1 MQRRKTMIAR
11 SLLLAV
17 CIAALLTSL
26 SRAQE
31 AAQPAVSSA
40 TAADST
46 ADRKMYEDIEIL
58 RRILDRKLHTLYP
71 PTHNWVEMFGVVP
84 SNQQLPNAP
93 YVYPNLAFPNVNP
106 NLSSLVRP
114 NAGQSLTDWVALPNG
129 TLMYN
134 TLQQRPQT
142 QEVSF
147 QLEGVYLKG
156 QGVVYTVTLPTL
168 QASTKVKKP
177 VKPISEWESVRREFH
192 KEKETPKKSDE
203 GKEAGLREV
212 LLKVLAENGS
222 HFSRLGENE
231 SLTLV
236 VTAHDERKSQS
247 PRKSE
252 AKPAK
257 PESNPSAAKALA
269 SALESPKKAN
279 DFELLGDLHLKQG
292 RSEDAIT
299 AFQKAVELVS
309 GSKQKAALHRKLAQA
324 YLMQEKNEK
333 ARSHIDQAIALL
345 KEAADAKNK
354 PAPAAK
360 AETTPLPV
368 KMIISVPKKL
378 LDQASDGKMTFEEFC
393 RRASVETLRFEGA
406 QR

>member
-1 MQRRKTMIAR
+1 MIAR

-17 CIAALLTSL
+17 CVAALLPRL

-31 AAQPAVSSA
+31 AAQPGVSSEAGAAQPAVSSA
-40 TAADST
+40 AVADST

-71 PTHNWVEMFGVVP
+71 PTATLNNIFLGVT
-84 SNQQLPNAP
+84 QPNAP
-93 YVYPNLAFPNVNP
+93 LILPNP
-106 NLSSLVRP
+106 NMGPLQPYGQMNGRP
-114 NAGQSLTDWVALPNG
+114 LMLGIDYGSQYHLYTTQPN
-129 TLMYN
+129 N
-134 TLQQRPQT
+134 FIQT
-142 QEVSF
+142 QEISY

-177 VKPISEWESVRREFH
+177 AKPISEWESVRREFH
-192 KEKETPKKSDE
+192 KEKEPPKKSDE
-203 GKEAGLREV
+203 GKEAGVREV
-212 LLKVLAENGS
+212 LLKLLAENGH

-236 VTAHDERKSQS
+236 ITVHEESKPQP

-252 AKPAK
+252 KKPAK
-257 PESNPSAAKALA
+257 PESNASTAKALA
-269 SALESPKKAN
+269 SALDSPKKAN

-309 GSKQKAALHRKLAQA
+309 DSKQKAALHRKLAQA
-324 YLMQEKNEK
+324 YLMQEKMEK
-333 ARSHIDQAIALL
+333 ARSHLDQALTLYQEAL
-345 KEAADAKNK
+345 DAKNK

-360 AETTPLPV
+360 PEATPLPV

-378 LDQASDGKMTFEEFC
+378 LDQASDGKITFEEFC
-393 RRASVETLRFEGA
+393 RQASVETLRFEEPK
-406 QR
+406 R